1 MHPPSASTAAPAIEP
16 GGPTPAA
23 ALAEAAGS
31 SKPGLGCVSGLISGQ
46 ICRQIAECASGQRQG
61 SSLGTGAQQ
70 ARTSSPT
77 PLSPLLLLALL
88 AAFWPVLLWY
98 LRGSFDGS
106 NDPWGLLA
114 LLAAA
119 LTLGREPARQPP
131 AQPPA
136 QPLLLPLLG
145 LGLYATASLAGLPL
159 SLRAGLAA
167 LTLGAL
173 LSAWRLGRRLDLPL
187 TGLLLLALP
196 LAASLQFYL
205 GYPLRVLAGHL
216 TLLLLDLHGLPVQ
229 LEGATLLWNGQE
241 IAIDA
246 PCSGVRMLWSG
257 LFLMAAA
264 AAWHRFSPRQ
274 TLLALGLTLV
284 AVVAANGLRAAALFY
299 LESGLLQLPP
309 WVHDATGLAVFL
321 AAGAGI
327 LEAMQRIDRRRP
339 C

>member
-1 MHPPSASTAAPAIEP
+1 MHPPSASAAPAMEP
-16 GGPTPAA
+16 DGPAG
-23 ALAEAAGS
+23 LAEATGS
-31 SKPGLGCVSGLISGQ
+31 GKPGLGGVSSQ
-46 ICRQIAECASGQRQG
+46 ITERASGHRQG
-61 SSLGTGAQQ
+61 SSLGTGVPQ
-70 ARTSSPT
+70 ARTSSPA

-119 LTLGREPARQPP
+119 LALGREPARQPP
-131 AQPPA
+131 PA
-136 QPLLLPLLG
+136 RPLLLPLLG

-264 AAWHRFSPRQ
+264 AAWHRFTPRQ

-327 LEAMQRIDRRRP
+327 LEAMLRIDKSRP

>member
-1 MHPPSASTAAPAIEP
+1 MHPPSASTAAPAGEP

-31 SKPGLGCVSGLISGQ
+31 GKPGLGGVSGLVGG
-46 ICRQIAECASGQRQG
+46 QIAERASDHRQG
-61 SSLGTGAQQ
+61 SSLGTAAQQ
-70 ARTSSPT
+70 ARTSSPA

-119 LTLGREPARQPP
+119 LALGREPARQPP
-131 AQPPA
+131 P

-145 LGLYATASLAGLPL
+145 LGLYGAASLAGLPL

-264 AAWHRFSPRQ
+264 AAWHRFTPRQ